1 MPRCALGLLLDSELE
16 PLPPRHCLK
25 NIVQHVQKAGMGME
39 WKTAVHLEDRVLNKE
54 TLDMHVEN
62 RKSQEIR

>member
-1 MPRCALGLLLDSELE
+1 MPRCALGLLLDSGLE

-25 NIVQHVQKAGMGME
+25 NRVQHVQKVGMGME